1 MHSLPLTNAV
11 FELEQRPSQSWRGW
25 ALGGFLLLSALAHA
39 LLLLLPT
46 QPPLPEVEG
55 LQRGVLQVRME
66 TAPVA
71 PAAAPDPA
79 SRTPTA
85 LAQPATP
92 VATAQ
97 AAAPTQPQQQAPP
110 PARQPPAQ
118 RPAAARAA
126 PPQDAAQATAAE
138 TRPRSTPTKDASARA
153 EPRALAS
160 TADEFAKQEASTPA
174 SSEPAGTAAAEPSLA
189 DRLQARLQHSLRAYF
204 DYPRIARHRGWEGR
218 VEVGLR
224 VEANGRLSDIRVLR
238 TSGYA
243 VLDRA
248 ALASV
253 GRIHRLRGAA
263 EWLGG
268 RPMDMVLP
276 VQYRLIDG

>member
-11 FELEQRPSQSWRGW
+11 LELEQRPLQSWRRW
-25 ALGGFLLLSALAHA
+25 ALGGFLLLSALSHG

-46 QPPLPEVEG
+46 QPPLPKAEG
-55 LQRGVLQVRME
+55 GQRGVLQVRME

-71 PAAAPDPA
+71 PAAALDPT

-85 LAQPATP
+85 RPEPATP
-92 VATAQ
+92 VATVQ
-97 AAAPTQPQQQAPP
+97 ATAPAQPQPQVPP
-110 PARQPPAQ
+110 PTRQPPAQ

-126 PPQDAAQATAAE
+126 PTQDTAQATAAE
-138 TRPRSTPTKDASARA
+138 TQPRSAPSEDASGTAD
-153 EPRALAS
+153 PRAVAN
-160 TADEFAKQEASTPA
+160 TADALAKQQASTPA
-174 SSEPAGTAAAEPSLA
+174 SSEPAGTAAAGPSLA
-189 DRLQARLQHSLRAYF
+189 DRLQARLQNSLRAYF

-224 VEANGRLSDIRVLR
+224 VEANGRLSDIRILR

-253 GRIHRLRGAA
+253 GRIHRLRDAA